1 MPTIVHDLDSSS
13 AYVWIANAYFLTS
26 TAFQPLYGQSANI
39 FGRRSLIIL
48 SVVLFAIGSAV
59 SGSAR
64 STNVLIVGRTIQ
76 GVGGGGIN
84 VLVDIIVS
92 DLVPLRERPKYMG
105 SYSVYLRWR

>member
-48 SVVLFAIGSAV
+48 SVVLFAIGFAV

-84 VLVDIIVS
+84 VR
-92 DLVPLRERPKYMG
+92 RESKTEMHNALA
-105 SYSVYLRWR
+105 SSALCISVLDSLLFAF